1 MRFVAASLLAAALA
15 CGLSGIAAAEE
26 GQAHKQ
32 VRKAPAKQ
40 ARKQPGKQATKPV
53 KKPAQKPAQKQA
65 RKPAGKP
72 AEKPAEKPAVAA
84 VPADENAEGFLNLYV
99 ELCVRHF
106 GDLEEFRAR
115 LLRDKVPK
123 LPAEDA
129 QLFLSGMEGDA
140 WPVPYKG
147 EMGNYVLA
155 LPAGRNLCLLHA
167 RRANA
172 AAVEKGFLDI
182 VADAPSPMVAR
193 RGPRREEL
201 TEAKI
206 RTRTVSSTWAPPDA
220 RRKMEFMLTTT
231 ASDQAE
237 LQVLGSV
244 AMVAGDEK
252 APVKAKASL
261 PARQTQ
267 AHPTRNRM
275 P

>member
-1 MRFVAASLLAAALA
+1 MRAVAASLLAVLIT
-15 CGLSGIAAAEE
+15 CGLSGIAVAGE

-32 VRKAPAKQ
+32 VHKAPRKQSSKQ
-40 ARKQPGKQATKPV
+40 AKKPV
-53 KKPAQKPAQKQA
+53 KKPAQKQVQKA
-65 RKPAGKP
+65 ASKPA
-72 AEKPAEKPAVAA
+72 AAAVA
-84 VPADENAEGFLNLYV
+84 ADENADGFLNLYV

-106 GDLEEFRAR
+106 GDLDDFRAR
-115 LLRDKVPK
+115 LLHDKVPK

-155 LPAGRNLCLLHA
+155 LPAGKNLCLLHA

-193 RGPRREEL
+193 RGPNREEL
-201 TEAKI
+201 TEAKL

-220 RRKMEFMLTTT
+220 HRKMEFMLTTT
-231 ASDQAE
+231 ASSKAE
-237 LQVLGSV
+237 LQALGSV
-244 AMVAGDEK
+244 AMIAGGDEK
-252 APVKAKASL
+252 APVKAKTSL
-261 PARQTQ
+261 PARQSQ
-267 AHPTRNRM
+267 ARSHARP
-275 P
+275 

>member
-1 MRFVAASLLAAALA
+1 MRALAASLLAVALA
-15 CGLSGIAAAEE
+15 CGLSGIAAAGEA
-26 GQAHKQ
+26 QAHKQ
-32 VRKAPAKQ
+32 AHKASQKLAQ
-40 ARKQPGKQATKPV
+40 KQPARQPTRQTSGQAKKPV
-53 KKPAQKPAQKQA
+53 KKPAQKPA
-65 RKPAGKP
+65 P
-72 AEKPAEKPAVAA
+72 KPAVATVTD
-84 VPADENAEGFLNLYV
+84 VPADENADGFLNLYV

-115 LLRDKVPK
+115 LLQDKVPK
-123 LPAEDA
+123 VPAEDA

-155 LPAGRNLCLLHA
+155 LPAGKNLCLLHA

-193 RGPRREEL
+193 RGPAREQV
-201 TEAKI
+201 TEAKL

-231 ASDQAE
+231 ASDKAE

-244 AMVAGDEK
+244 AMIAGGEEK
-252 APVKAKASL
+252 APVKLPVKAKAAS

-267 AHPTRNRM
+267 ARPHARP
-275 P
+275 